1 MEIPKIG
8 PSEGRDV
15 QTSLKPAGQVWKKT
29 KAVSEGILENPTI
42 GEAELDDVEQGITNP
57 QGLKTAKKATSV
69 AYGIFVKTGEAKAN
83 P

>member
-15 QTSLKPAGQVWKKT
+15 QTSSKPAGQVWKKT
-29 KAVSEGILENPTI
+29 KTVGEGILGNPTI
-42 GEAELDDVEQGITNP
+42 GEAELDDVAQGITNP
-57 QGLKTAKKATSV
+57 QGLKTAKKATNV
-69 AYGIFVKTGEAKAN
+69 AYDIFGETNAANAK